1 MILYTMMPQ
10 ELIYPCD
17 ESEFGKHSE
26 VVFNGIPLMVE
37 KTEDNQYRVVRVMS
51 TDPAHFLDSRCIPGA
66 NISIQ

>member
-17 ESEFGKHSE
+17 ESEFGKQRE
-26 VVFNGIPLMVE
+26 VVMDGIPLIVE

-51 TDPAHFLDSRCIPGA
+51 TNPEHFLDSRCMPGA
-66 NISIQ
+66 MISIQ